1 MLRIVSCDKRLSINQ
16 PKTQKQWIMSGQS
29 ALHGP
34 QPKWFVRKATLPET
48 ENVWVHS
55 ELSSMEELAGLN
67 SVHIQD
73 VWCSGQKVLLQQVRK
88 LTSGS
93 LKPCL

>member
-73 VWCSGQKVLLQQVRK
+73 V
-88 LTSGS
+88 
-93 LKPCL
+93 